1 MEKRSRTGGNKPTK
15 KGETERRR
23 RRRRENQEKKKR
35 YTIKLSPN
43 LLKFIRYGSC
53 NLLSYI
59 LCDLGNEKIKK
70 NHEGMPRIFTPALK
84 ET

>member
-1 MEKRSRTGGNKPTK
+1 MEKRSRTNGNKPTK
-15 KGETERRR
+15 GGETER

-43 LLKFIRYGSC
+43 LLRFIRYGSC
-53 NLLSYI
+53 NLLSHI
-59 LCDLGNEKIKK
+59 LCDLGNEKMKK
-70 NHEGMPRIFTPALK
+70 NHKGMPRIFTPAVK